1 MAALGTYC
9 FDGLN
14 FSQAS
19 ALYTDSTLTTLSP
32 DGWYS
37 QGNIIR
43 QQLNGVLLN
52 AQPCGTCLVACGS
65 GVDASFSSNGFFSV
79 LQLSPSFWP
88 HPPWGMVHYIDT
100 VGGSMIG

>member
-19 ALYTDSTLTTLSP
+19 ALFTDTGLTTLAA
-32 DGWYS
+32 DGYYS
-37 QGNIIR
+37 QGGIIR

-52 AQPCGTCLVACGS
+52 AQPCGECLVPCGS
-65 GVDASFSSNGFFSV
+65 GLSASVSNNGTFSADVD
-79 LQLSPSFWP
+79 
-88 HPPWGMVHYIDT
+88 
-100 VGGSMIG
+100 GS